1 MILEDAAPTAELVLV
16 DLPAGESPLE
26 DPKRVHTPRDR
37 PVVVSAVAPPG
48 ARGPPASPPRAVPL
62 VVVVCV
68 VAVNIL
74 MVMVMV
80 MVIVMVVVVVV
91 VGPLSGVASRV
102 AMTSVTT
109 T

>member
-1 MILEDAAPTAELVLV
+1 M
-16 DLPAGESPLE
+16 
-26 DPKRVHTPRDR
+26 
-37 PVVVSAVAPPG
+37 
-48 ARGPPASPPRAVPL
+48 
-62 VVVVCV
+62 VVVCV

-74 MVMVMV
+74 MVM
-80 MVIVMVVVVVV
+80 VMVVVVVV